1 MSPTGGGKCGQGVG
15 RRFARPGGKND
26 LHLSGETSAC
36 ERGHRGAG
44 WVVLLGGRS
53 SQAADMSLI
62 SAGAV
67 HRVTNEREKQ
77 VMRTVGSEER
87 VGSDLRLLRRGR
99 GGFAV
104 RMV

>member
-1 MSPTGGGKCGQGVG
+1 M
-15 RRFARPGGKND
+15 RPGRGAAVCTAGREKRPPSQRRNFG
-26 LHLSGETSAC
+26 LRAG
-36 ERGHRGAG
+36 GHRGAG